1 MQKKSWGV
9 EPWNQATCRCTCTCT
24 YMFNL
29 YHGRPFSPHILYSDV
44 RVSYRVCVWGG
55 GGGWGEGRLRY
66 PPSPPPKVDIFSD
79 THVQCSLQLLLAR
92 PHAEATRSSLKAY
105 SVPGEHIPMPP
116 YEGVASCASFSCMK
130 LCSDIQEAT
139 IGKELGYLIGAG

>member
-1 MQKKSWGV
+1 M
-9 EPWNQATCRCTCTCT
+9 
-24 YMFNL
+24 
-29 YHGRPFSPHILYSDV
+29 
-44 RVSYRVCVWGG
+44 CVWGG
-55 GGGWGEGRLRY
+55 VGGEGRGEGRLRY

-79 THVQCSLQLLLAR
+79 THVVHVQCSLQLLLAR